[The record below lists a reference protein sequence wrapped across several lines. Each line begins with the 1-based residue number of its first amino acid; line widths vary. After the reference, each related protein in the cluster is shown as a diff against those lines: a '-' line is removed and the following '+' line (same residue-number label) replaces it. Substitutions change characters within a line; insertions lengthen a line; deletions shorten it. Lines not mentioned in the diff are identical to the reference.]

1 MALPIR
7 FANDTTRDLTHA
19 THREWLETNG
29 LGGWSSS
36 TLCMAHTRRYHG
48 LLVVA
53 QHPPVGRVVL
63 LSHLDERLSTGE
75 DRLELGCHL
84 FPGATHPQG
93 YMHISSFA
101 LTPSPTFT
109 YSNCD
114 LSLRKQICMLYG
126 EHSVVIRYELMRAA
140 SPVHMELQPFFAGRD
155 YHHLMQANDGVQK
168 EAQFGEDLLSYA
180 PYSDLPTTYIHAPN
194 ARYAAAPDW
203 YYNFIYPREEERGLD
218 ASEDLFTPGR
228 LSVTLTVGQPLHVLV
243 STEDPS
249 GRNPERLLADEL
261 TRREQVVLPAAVAQE
276 PVLSQLAVA
285 ADQFLVQRG
294 SGLHT
299 ILAGYPWFTD
309 WGRDTMIA
317 LPGICLAL
325 GRFAEAR
332 RIFRAFMEHVS
343 EGLIPNRFPDHGEV
357 PDYNTVDATLW
368 LFTALYKYEQHSGDS
383 TLADELWPTLCDI
396 IRWHERGTRY
406 HIGVD
411 ADGLLHAGEHGTQL
425 TWMDAKVGDWVVT
438 PRQGKAVEV
447 NALWYNA
454 LSVAQSI
461 AGRRG
466 ETAIQAA
473 MRDKAAA
480 VKEAFCAQFWN
491 DELGCLY
498 DVINADGKD
507 ASIRPNQLLAL
518 SLPFPLF
525 DGEKAERI
533 FATVDTHLY
542 TPRGLRSLSPRDP
555 AYRSRYAGGPWER
568 DGSYHQGIVWGW
580 LMGPFLTALAR
591 IHGEEG
597 KARGRAIVEGFAEH
611 LGEAGLGSVSEIF
624 DAEPPFTP
632 RGCFAQAW
640 SVAELLRASVEDL
653 TD

>member
-1 MALPIR
+1 MALSIR
-7 FANDTTRDLTHA
+7 FADDTTRDLTHA

-109 YSNCD
+109 YSNRD
-114 LSLRKQICMLYG
+114 LSLRKQIIMLYG
-126 EHSVVIRYELMRAA
+126 EHSLVIRYELMRAA

-203 YYNFIYPREEERGLD
+203 YYNFVYPREEERGLD

-249 GRNPERLLADEL
+249 GRNPERLLANEL

-276 PVLSQLAVA
+276 PILSQLAVA

-332 RIFRAFMEHVS
+332 RIFAPS
-343 EGLIPNRFPDHGEV
+343 
-357 PDYNTVDATLW
+357 W
-368 LFTALYKYEQHSGDS
+368 S
-383 TLADELWPTLCDI
+383 TLA
-396 IRWHERGTRY
+396 RG
-406 HIGVD
+406 
-411 ADGLLHAGEHGTQL
+411 
-425 TWMDAKVGDWVVT
+425 
-438 PRQGKAVEV
+438 
-447 NALWYNA
+447 
-454 LSVAQSI
+454 
-461 AGRRG
+461 
-466 ETAIQAA
+466 
-473 MRDKAAA
+473 
-480 VKEAFCAQFWN
+480 
-491 DELGCLY
+491 
-498 DVINADGKD
+498 
-507 ASIRPNQLLAL
+507 
-518 SLPFPLF
+518 
-525 DGEKAERI
+525 
-533 FATVDTHLY
+533 
-542 TPRGLRSLSPRDP
+542 
-555 AYRSRYAGGPWER
+555 
-568 DGSYHQGIVWGW
+568 
-580 LMGPFLTALAR
+580 
-591 IHGEEG
+591 
-597 KARGRAIVEGFAEH
+597 
-611 LGEAGLGSVSEIF
+611 
-624 DAEPPFTP
+624 
-632 RGCFAQAW
+632 
-640 SVAELLRASVEDL
+640 
-653 TD
+653 

>member
-7 FANDTTRDLTHA
+7 FADNTTRDLAHA

-63 LSHLDERLSTGE
+63 LSHLDERLSIGE

-93 YMHISSFA
+93 HTHISSFA

-109 YSNCD
+109 YSNRD
-114 LSLRKQICMLYG
+114 LSLRKQIIMLYG
-126 EHSVVIRYELMRAA
+126 EHSLVIRYELMRAA

-155 YHHLMQANDGVQK
+155 YHHLMQANDGVQR
-168 EAQFGEDLLSYA
+168 EAQFGEDILSYA

-218 ASEDLFTPGR
+218 ASEDLFTPGQ
-228 LSVTLTVGQPLHVLV
+228 LSVTLAVGQPLDVLV

-261 TRREQVVLPAAVAQE
+261 TRREQVALPAAVAQE

-325 GRFAEAR
+325 GRFSEAR

-368 LFTALYKYEQHSGDS
+368 LFTALYKYEQHSGDG

-411 ADGLLHAGEHGTQL
+411 SDGLLHAGEHGTQL

-438 PRQGKAVEV
+438 PRQGRAVEV

-466 ETAIQAA
+466 ETAIQEA

-597 KARGRAIVEGFAEH
+597 KARGRAIVDGFAEH
-611 LGEAGLGSVSEIF
+611 LSEAGLGSVSEIF

>member
-7 FANDTTRDLTHA
+7 FADDTTRDLAHA

-63 LSHLDERLSTGE
+63 LSHLDERLSIGE

-93 YMHISSFA
+93 HMHISSFA

-109 YSNCD
+109 YSNRD
-114 LSLRKQICMLYG
+114 LSLRKQIIMLYG
-126 EHSVVIRYELMRAA
+126 EHSLVIRYELMHAA

-155 YHHLMQANDGVQK
+155 YHHLMQANDGVQR
-168 EAQFGEDLLSYA
+168 EALFKEDLFSYA

-228 LSVTLTVGQPLHVLV
+228 FSVTLKVGQPLHVLV

-249 GRNPERLLADEL
+249 GRNPERLLANEL
-261 TRREQVVLPAAVAQE
+261 TRREQIVLPATVAQE
-276 PVLSQLAVA
+276 PILSQLAVA

-299 ILAGYPWFTD
+299 VLAGYPWFTD

-325 GRFAEAR
+325 GRFEEAR

-383 TLADELWPTLCDI
+383 TLVDELWPTLCDI

-411 ADGLLHAGEHGTQL
+411 SDGLLHAGKHGTQL

-454 LSVAQSI
+454 LSVAQYI
-461 AGRRG
+461 AGQRG
-466 ETAIQAA
+466 ETATQET

-491 DELGCLY
+491 DELGSLY

-525 DGEKAERI
+525 EGKKAERI

-555 AYRSRYAGGPWER
+555 AYRSRYEGGPWER

-591 IHGEEG
+591 IHGAEG
-597 KARGRAIVEGFAEH
+597 KARGRAIIEGFAEH

>member
-7 FANDTTRDLTHA
+7 FADNTTRDLAHA

-63 LSHLDERLSTGE
+63 LSHLDERLSIGE

-93 YMHISSFA
+93 HTHISSFA

-109 YSNCD
+109 YSNRD
-114 LSLRKQICMLYG
+114 LSLRKQIIMLYG
-126 EHSVVIRYELMRAA
+126 EHSLVIRYELMRAA

-155 YHHLMQANDGVQK
+155 YHHLMQANDGVQR
-168 EAQFGEDLLSYA
+168 EAQFGEDILSYA

-218 ASEDLFTPGR
+218 ASEDLFTPGQ
-228 LSVTLTVGQPLHVLV
+228 LSVTLAVGQPLDVLV

-261 TRREQVVLPAAVAQE
+261 TRREQVALPAAVAQE

-325 GRFAEAR
+325 GRFSEAR

-368 LFTALYKYEQHSGDS
+368 LFTALYKYEQHSGDG

-411 ADGLLHAGEHGTQL
+411 SDGLLHAGEHGTQL

-438 PRQGKAVEV
+438 PRQGRAVEV
-447 NALWYNA
+447 NALYYNA

-466 ETAIQAA
+466 ETAIQEA

-597 KARGRAIVEGFAEH
+597 KARGRAIVDGFAEH
-611 LGEAGLGSVSEIF
+611 LSEAGLGSVSEIF

>member
-7 FANDTTRDLTHA
+7 FADNTTRDLAHA

-63 LSHLDERLSTGE
+63 LSHLDERLSIGE

-93 YMHISSFA
+93 HTHISSFA

-109 YSNCD
+109 YSNRD
-114 LSLRKQICMLYG
+114 LSLRKQIIMLYG
-126 EHSVVIRYELMRAA
+126 EHSLVIRYELTRAA

-155 YHHLMQANDGVQK
+155 YHHLMQANDGVQR
-168 EAQFGEDLLSYA
+168 EAQFGEDILSYA
-180 PYSDLPTTYIHAPN
+180 PYSDLPTTYVHAPN

-218 ASEDLFTPGR
+218 ASEDLFTPGQ
-228 LSVTLTVGQPLHVLV
+228 LSVTLAVGQPLHVLV

-317 LPGICLAL
+317 LPGICLTL

-411 ADGLLHAGEHGTQL
+411 SDGLLHAGEHGTQL

-466 ETAIQAA
+466 ETAIQEA